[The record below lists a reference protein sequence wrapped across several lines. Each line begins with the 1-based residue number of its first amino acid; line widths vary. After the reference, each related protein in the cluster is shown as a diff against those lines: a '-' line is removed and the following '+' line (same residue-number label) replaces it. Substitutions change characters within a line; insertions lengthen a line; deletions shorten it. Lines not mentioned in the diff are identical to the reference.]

1 MSWGL
6 FEIWN
11 TRSMRYNR
19 YIESLYQVE
28 DDAKVFRVFL
38 GGEDVITATAV
49 PCSER
54 LKTLGIPLPD
64 QGYTENA

>member
-1 MSWGL
+1 
-6 FEIWN
+6 
-11 TRSMRYNR
+11 MRYNR

-54 LKTLGIPLPD
+54 LKTLGIPLPE